1 MPPEELEGLLAG
13 QQPPIF
19 EDPFSMEFMQEAE
32 RTIEVSAVNAPKVK
46 RARKVLTD
54 KFVMHKDL
62 KKRLLKLKSTDV
74 PQIVKDMVDD
84 LLSLKRVPEDSKYC
98 NYLGLS
104 QADYSKLSY
113 LDEDRKNRLEGE
125 ETRMQMI
132 RPGTVLILHIGRTRL
147 YGDSEAIYTKRLTLT
162 ARHLNNLVYPIKEFY
177 EKKGSF
183 TAHRYTSHTNGA
195 DEEVSYSY
203 NIPRLEQD
211 SEPLLIRHSVLY
223 GISGFCI
230 DQAGL
235 TVTQVHPHI
244 IGVEFE
250 NTELVLP
257 EVWNY
262 KKRYHTS
269 VGKLIRRL
277 FKDKYSDRDITSFSE
292 AYASLITVANPLYD
306 FRIMEG
312 EQIKWAYHEDNYHT
326 FSNTLGSSCMRYD
339 RCQSYFGIYTKDPSK
354 VKIGV
359 LLRSGKV
366 AARAILWNLG
376 DYWAYDRIYSTRTET
391 ENLLKSTLETA
402 GYRRIW
408 QAGGHYSI
416 KIDLSDVSR
425 FPYVDTLHCYHPDS
439 QILSNYGEGH
449 HFSFRSTG
457 GDYYNNG
464 ADEDNEIECTC
475 CGDVVDFDDS
485 HYVDGGLHRGERCCQ
500 GCHVYSEIMDCT
512 FTTDDTYVTDYNGDP
527 VMERDSVKLF
537 DGQYAY
543 DTDSDLR
550 EYHDGTSFIRTIHP
564 YELINGSFY
573 HPDDENKPEETTEDY
588 SEPLPTIT
596 VHPTQLTN
604 TVTTSSNVIVS
615 SSTFSTGTYSF
626 YHPSQISGYLDTPL
640 TLGDIA
646 RSLGEAIEV
655 DENNLTIESLAEAV
669 EQLSQHLPTESE
681 NTESPDQHLI

>member
-13 QQPPIF
+13 QQPPMF

-32 RTIEVSAVNAPKVK
+32 RTIEVSAIHAPKVK

-125 ETRMQMI
+125 ETRMHMI
-132 RPGTVLILHIGRTRL
+132 RPGTIIKVHTARQRIWMGTQAIRTH
-147 YGDSEAIYTKRLTLT
+147 TLTLT
-162 ARHLNNLVYPIKEFY
+162 NRHLGGAVYPIKEFQTVTGVHIAAY
-177 EKKGSF
+177 FEDADILGSF
-183 TAHRYTSHTNGA
+183 
-195 DEEVSYSY
+195 EYSFESP
-203 NIPRLEQD
+203 ILDAQSDDFRL
-211 SEPLLIRHSVLY
+211 RHSTLHGASNFVITPE
-223 GISGFCI
+223 G
-230 DQAGL
+230 
-235 TVTQVHPHI
+235 VTSTGNYPRV

-250 NTELVLP
+250 RTEVVMP
-257 EVWNY
+257 QVWNF

-306 FRIMEG
+306 FQIMEG
-312 EQIKWAYHEDNYHT
+312 EQVKWAYHEDNYHT

-339 RCQSYFGIYTKDPSK
+339 RCQSYFKMYTKDPSK
-354 VKIGV
+354 VKMGV

-376 DYWAYDRIYSTRTET
+376 NQWGYDRVYSTRTET

-408 QAGGHYSI
+408 QAGGHHSI
-416 KIDLSDVSR
+416 KIDLSDVLR

-464 ADEDNEIECTC
+464 VDEDNEVECIC

-485 HYVDGGLHRGERCCQ
+485 YYIDGGRHRGERCCQ
-500 GCHVYSEIMDCT
+500 SCHVYSETTDIT
-512 FTTDDTYVTDYNGDP
+512 FTTDDNYVSTYED
-527 VMERDSVKLF
+527 DSVLISDSVQLF
-537 DGQYAY
+537 DGEYAY
-543 DTDSDLR
+543 DGDSDLR
-550 EYHDGTSFIRTIHP
+550 EYHNGTRFIRTIHP

-615 SSTFSTGTYSF
+615 SSTFSTGTYSLS
-626 YHPSQISGYLDTPL
+626 HPSQFSGYLDTPL

-646 RSLGEAIEV
+646 RALGEAIEV

>member
-13 QQPPIF
+13 QQPPMF

-32 RTIEVSAVNAPKVK
+32 RTIEVSAIHAPKVK

-125 ETRMQMI
+125 ETRMHMI
-132 RPGTVLILHIGRTRL
+132 RPGTIIKVHTARQRIWMGTQAIRTH
-147 YGDSEAIYTKRLTLT
+147 TLTLT
-162 ARHLNNLVYPIKEFY
+162 NRHLGGAVYPIREFQTVTGVHIAAY
-177 EKKGSF
+177 FEDADTAGSF
-183 TAHRYTSHTNGA
+183 
-195 DEEVSYSY
+195 EYSFESP
-203 NIPRLEQD
+203 ILDAQSDDFRL
-211 SEPLLIRHSVLY
+211 RHSTLHGASNFVITPE
-223 GISGFCI
+223 G
-230 DQAGL
+230 
-235 TVTQVHPHI
+235 VTSTGNYPRV

-250 NTELVLP
+250 RTEVVMP
-257 EVWNY
+257 QVWNF

-306 FRIMEG
+306 FQIMEG
-312 EQIKWAYHEDNYHT
+312 EQVKWAYHEDNYHT

-339 RCQSYFGIYTKDPSK
+339 RCQSYFKMYTKDPSK

-359 LLRSGKV
+359 LLKGGKV

-408 QAGGHYSI
+408 QAGGHHSI
-416 KIDLSDVSR
+416 KIDLSDVLR

-449 HFSFRSTG
+449 HFSFRSTS

-464 ADEDNEIECTC
+464 ANEDNELDCAC
-475 CGDVVDFDDS
+475 CGDTVDFDDS
-485 HYVDGGLHRGERCCQ
+485 HYVDFGRHRGERCCQ
-500 GCHVYSEIMDCT
+500 SCHVYSEVMDST
-512 FTTDDTYVTDYNGDP
+512 FTTDDPYVTDYNDDP
-527 VMERDSVKLF
+527 VMEGHSVKLF

-543 DTDSDLR
+543 DSDSDLR

-596 VHPTQLTN
+596 AHPTTG
-604 TVTTSSNVIVS
+604 VTTSSNIIIT
-615 SSTFSTGTYSF
+615 SSTSSTGTYSF
-626 YHPSQISGYLDTPL
+626 YHPSQISGYLDTPI

-646 RSLGEAIEV
+646 RALGESAQINQITEV
-655 DENNLTIESLAEAV
+655 TEVSETT
-669 EQLSQHLPTESE
+669 QPTETTE
-681 NTESPDQHLI
+681 TTETTESPDQFLI

>member
-1 MPPEELEGLLAG
+1 MPEELESAGLIAG
-13 QQPPIF
+13 QQLQIF
-19 EDPFSMEFMQEAE
+19 DDPFSMEFMQEAE
-32 RTIEVSAVNAPKVK
+32 RTIEVSAINAPKVK

-113 LDEDRKNRLEGE
+113 LDEERKNRLQGE
-125 ETRMQMI
+125 ETRMHI
-132 RPGTVLILHIGRTRL
+132 IKPGTIIKVHTARPRIWKGNH
-147 YGDSEAIYTKRLTLT
+147 AIESYSLTLT
-162 ARHLNNLVYPIKEFY
+162 NRHLGGSVYPIREFQTVT
-177 EKKGSF
+177 GTH
-183 TAHRYTSHTNGA
+183 TATYFDNA
-195 DEEVSYSY
+195 EETVDSSYAFNSPVLEAES
-203 NIPRLEQD
+203 NDFRL
-211 SEPLLIRHSVLY
+211 RHSNMYGANNFVLTAN
-223 GISGFCI
+223 GLVTSGH
-230 DQAGL
+230 
-235 TVTQVHPHI
+235 HPRV

-250 NTELVLP
+250 KTEVVIP
-257 EVWNY
+257 QVWNF

-269 VGKLIRRL
+269 VGKLIRRI

-306 FRIMEG
+306 FQIMEG
-312 EQIKWAYHEDNYHT
+312 EQVKWAYHEDNYHT
-326 FSNTLGSSCMRYD
+326 FTNTLGSSCMRYD

-408 QAGGHYSI
+408 QASGHYSL
-416 KIDLSDVSR
+416 KIDLSEVSR

-439 QILSNYGEGH
+439 QILSNYGQGH

-464 ADEDNEIECTC
+464 AEEDNEVDCAC
-475 CGDVVDFDDS
+475 CGDTVDFDDS
-485 HYVDGGLHRGERCCQ
+485 YYVDRGRHQGERCCEH
-500 GCHVYSEIMDCT
+500 CHIYSENMDIT
-512 FTTDDTYVTDYNGDP
+512 FTTDDEHVSTYDDDSVL
-527 VMERDSVKLF
+527 MRDSVQLF

-543 DTDSDLR
+543 DCDSQLR
-550 EYHDGTSFIRTIHP
+550 EYRNGRYFIIDIHP
-564 YELINGSFY
+564 YEMINGSFY
-573 HPDDENKPEETTEDY
+573 HPDDEDKPEQDTED
-588 SEPLPTIT
+588 SAELTETIEEPAQELTFT
-596 VHPTQLTN
+596 RETQTPYIL
-604 TVTTSSNVIVS
+604 TSSS
-615 SSTFSTGTYSF
+615 SSANVFRSASSSPYSTYSF
-626 YHPSQISGYLDTPL
+626 YYPSQVYDDTL
-640 TLGDIA
+640 IA
-646 RSLGEAIEV
+646 LRTAVEAAMEI
-655 DENNLTIESLAEAV
+655 DENTLTT
-669 EQLSQHLPTESE
+669 PTTETTGT
-681 NTESPDQHLI
+681 TESPDQNLI

>member
-1 MPPEELEGLLAG
+1 MPEELESAGLIAG
-13 QQPPIF
+13 QQLQIF
-19 EDPFSMEFMQEAE
+19 DDPFSMEFMQEAE
-32 RTIEVSAVNAPKVK
+32 RTIEVSAINAPKVR

-113 LDEDRKNRLEGE
+113 LDEERKNRLQGE
-125 ETRMQMI
+125 ETRMHMI
-132 RPGTVLILHIGRTRL
+132 KPGTIIKVHTARPRIWKGTQ
-147 YGDSEAIYTKRLTLT
+147 AIKSYSLTLT
-162 ARHLNNLVYPIKEFY
+162 NRHLGGSVYPIREFQTVT
-177 EKKGSF
+177 GTH
-183 TAHRYTSHTNGA
+183 TATYFDDA
-195 DEEVSYSY
+195 EETIDSSYAFFCPVLEAES
-203 NIPRLEQD
+203 NDFRL
-211 SEPLLIRHSVLY
+211 RHSNMYGANNFVLTP
-223 GISGFCI
+223 
-230 DQAGL
+230 DGL
-235 TVTQVHPHI
+235 VSTGHHPKI

-250 NTELVLP
+250 KTEVVMP
-257 EVWNY
+257 QVWNF

-269 VGKLIRRL
+269 VGKLIRRI

-306 FRIMEG
+306 FQIMEG
-312 EQIKWAYHEDNYHT
+312 EQVKWAYHEDNYHT
-326 FSNTLGSSCMRYD
+326 FTNTLGSSCMRYD

-408 QAGGHYSI
+408 QTSGHYSL
-416 KIDLSDVSR
+416 KIDLSDIAR
-425 FPYVDTLHCYHPDS
+425 FPYVDTLHCYHPDD

-457 GDYYNNG
+457 GDYYDNG
-464 ADEDNEIECTC
+464 ADEDNTIDCAC
-475 CGDVVDFDDS
+475 CGDTVEFDDS
-485 HYVDGGLHRGERCCQ
+485 YYVDRGRHRGERCCQ
-500 GCHVYSEIMDCT
+500 SCHVYSDAMDIT
-512 FTTDDTYVTDYNGDP
+512 FTTDDEHVSTYDNDS
-527 VMERDSVKLF
+527 VMLRDSVQLF

-543 DTDSDLR
+543 DGDSQLR
-550 EYHDGTSFIRTIHP
+550 EYHNGRYFITSIHP

-573 HPDDENKPEETTEDY
+573 HPDDEDKPEETTEDY

-596 VHPTQLTN
+596 VHPTQLTGN
-604 TVTTSSNVIVS
+604 VTTSSNVILTRSTS
-615 SSTFSTGTYSF
+615 SSSPYSF
-626 YHPSQISGYLDTPL
+626 YHPSQVYNDSLITVVSALEAAMEIDETTPA
-640 TLGDIA
+640 T
-646 RSLGEAIEV
+646 E
-655 DENNLTIESLAEAV
+655 TT
-669 EQLSQHLPTESE
+669 PT
-681 NTESPDQHLI
+681 TETTGTTEGPDQFLI

>member
-13 QQPPIF
+13 QQPPMF
-19 EDPFSMEFMQEAE
+19 EDPFSTEFMQEAE
-32 RTIEVSAVNAPKVK
+32 RTIEVSAIHAPKVK

-125 ETRMQMI
+125 ETRMHMI
-132 RPGTVLILHIGRTRL
+132 RPGTIIKVHTARQRIWMGTQ
-147 YGDSEAIYTKRLTLT
+147 AIKTHTLTLT
-162 ARHLNNLVYPIKEFY
+162 NRHLGGAVYPIREFQTVTGTHIAAY
-177 EKKGSF
+177 FEDADAAGSF
-183 TAHRYTSHTNGA
+183 
-195 DEEVSYSY
+195 DYSFESP
-203 NIPRLEQD
+203 ILDAQSDDFRL
-211 SEPLLIRHSVLY
+211 RHSTLHGASNFVITPE
-223 GISGFCI
+223 G
-230 DQAGL
+230 
-235 TVTQVHPHI
+235 VTSTGNYPRV

-250 NTELVLP
+250 RTEVVMP
-257 EVWNY
+257 QVWNF

-306 FRIMEG
+306 FQIMEG
-312 EQIKWAYHEDNYHT
+312 EQVKWAYHEDNYHT

-339 RCQSYFGIYTKDPSK
+339 RCQSYFKMYTKDPSK

-359 LLRSGKV
+359 LLKGGKV

-408 QAGGHYSI
+408 QAGGHHSL
-416 KIDLSDVSR
+416 KIDLSDVLR

-439 QILSNYGEGH
+439 QTLSNYGEGH
-449 HFSFRSTG
+449 HFSFRSTS

-464 ADEDNEIECTC
+464 TEESNELECIC

-485 HYVDGGLHRGERCCQ
+485 HYVDRGVHRGERCCQ
-500 GCHVYSEIMDCT
+500 SCHIYSENMDMT
-512 FTTDDTYVTDYNGDP
+512 FTNDDAYVSTYDD
-527 VMERDSVKLF
+527 DSVLINDSVQLF

-543 DTDSDLR
+543 DGDSQLK
-550 EYHDGTSFIRTIHP
+550 EYHDGRYFIISIHP
-564 YELINGSFY
+564 FELINGSFY

-615 SSTFSTGTYSF
+615 SSTFSTGTYSLS
-626 YHPSQISGYLDTPL
+626 HPSQFSTPL

-646 RSLGEAIEV
+646 RALGESAQITEIT
-655 DENNLTIESLAEAV
+655 ETTQLTET
-669 EQLSQHLPTESE
+669 TETTE
-681 NTESPDQHLI
+681 TTESPDQHLI